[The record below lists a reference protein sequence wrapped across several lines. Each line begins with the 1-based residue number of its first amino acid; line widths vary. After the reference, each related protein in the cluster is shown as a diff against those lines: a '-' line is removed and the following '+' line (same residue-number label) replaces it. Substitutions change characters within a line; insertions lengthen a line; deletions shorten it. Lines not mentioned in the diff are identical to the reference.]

1 MTAKIG
7 SRLVT
12 AMSKQFKIG
21 VEQTVL
27 TSTFVTITES
37 RNHKVKS
44 LNEAKCL
51 FCQLSHFL

>member
-51 FCQLSHFL
+51 FCQL